1 MSRIA
6 WNLNPKIQ
14 QELQILEKLEP
25 FLAGISIVI
34 IQYHEKY
41 HHTDESVCFSMH
53 ILISVLQEKSQKK
66 TSGLEPGHR
75 N

>member
-41 HHTDESVCFSMH
+41 HRTDESVCFSMH